1 MEGVKYK
8 LLHSFRL
15 ITSKGRKKKKKQN
28 KKINEK
34 NTPVIHHN

>member
-15 ITSKGRKKKKKQN
+15 ITSKGRKEKKNKTKK
-28 KKINEK
+28 
-34 NTPVIHHN
+34 

>member
-15 ITSKGRKKKKKQN
+15 ITSKGRKEKKKTKQKN
-28 KKINEK
+28 K
-34 NTPVIHHN
+34 

>member
-15 ITSKGRKKKKKQN
+15 ITSKGRKKKKN
-28 KKINEK
+28 KTK
-34 NTPVIHHN
+34 NK

>member
-15 ITSKGRKKKKKQN
+15 ITSKGRKEKKKN
-28 KKINEK
+28 KTKK
-34 NTPVIHHN
+34 

>member
-15 ITSKGRKKKKKQN
+15 ITSKGRKKKKKKQN
-28 KKINEK
+28 KK
-34 NTPVIHHN
+34 

>member
-15 ITSKGRKKKKKQN
+15 ITSKGRKKKKKN
-28 KKINEK
+28 KTKK
-34 NTPVIHHN
+34 